1 MLRSPWSVY
10 LEIPTRKTTSLVGTS
25 VSVGGVSGA
34 ALAWLRT
41 LEKIYTFSH
50 CSDFWCYFDS
60 TGVPSSLPT
69 TIRSIRVF
77 RGKSMSILAAED
89 ASNARGGRLLIEC
102 EAGGADEM
110 WLKVLL
116 FVISNEC
123 GEHWDIINGIVA
135 SSRKP
140 KQPPLP
146 SRPGAR
152 RPTSSSSYPSGP
164 SSIAPSSQTEA
175 LIRIELWIH
184 SAVNSAGTNDDTTT
198 PKMDVDGDVAIAP
211 RIVRLIGHLRAY
223 LDRDESLSIRYQPHG
238 GA

>member
-1 MLRSPWSVY
+1 
-10 LEIPTRKTTSLVGTS
+10 
-25 VSVGGVSGA
+25 
-34 ALAWLRT
+34 
-41 LEKIYTFSH
+41 
-50 CSDFWCYFDS
+50 
-60 TGVPSSLPT
+60 
-69 TIRSIRVF
+69 
-77 RGKSMSILAAED
+77 
-89 ASNARGGRLLIEC
+89 
-102 EAGGADEM
+102 
-110 WLKVLL
+110 VLL